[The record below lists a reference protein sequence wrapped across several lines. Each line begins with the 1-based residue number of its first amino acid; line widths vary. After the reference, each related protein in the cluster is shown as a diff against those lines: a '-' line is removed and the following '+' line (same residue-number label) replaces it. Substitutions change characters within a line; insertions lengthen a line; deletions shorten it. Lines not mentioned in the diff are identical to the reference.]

1 MEQIETDQVVHN
13 WRDNHNKNAAIML
26 TFIVMMIAKIITLM
40 LPNKYFYDKNN
51 IMGVALYLMRYICRN
66 HHIDRYYSSS
76 RVKRTFHHY
85 R

>member
-40 LPNKYFYDKNN
+40 LPKKYFFDNN
-51 IMGVALYLMRYICRN
+51 ILNLYIDLKLRPNGLFLFLYEIIVEINTILIIYI
-66 HHIDRYYSSS
+66 S
-76 RVKRTFHHY
+76 
-85 R
+85 

>member
-40 LPNKYFYDKNN
+40 LPKKYL
-51 IMGVALYLMRYICRN
+51 ALL
-66 HHIDRYYSSS
+66 DQG
-76 RVKRTFHHY
+76 
-85 R
+85 